1 MLARVAD
8 QEPGEVNSSQMQNIV
23 DASPHSSHYYTIVST
38 YYEDTYI
45 YTCVQV
51 ERTSNLKLCD
61 VGTGSIVHARY

>member
-23 DASPHSSHYYTIVST
+23 DASPHSSHYYTIGST

-45 YTCVQV
+45 YTCV
-51 ERTSNLKLCD
+51 
-61 VGTGSIVHARY
+61 